1 MWFGAGLATLLVT
14 AAAAEASEKKD
25 QTKEA
30 EKPAEKVSEGSS
42 SEEDTGEEIPCDFV
56 EKMDHY
62 ERLGVKK
69 GASAADIKKASDS
82 RLFPHSLSLWRLP
95 LITRLPPFHLAARIE
110 RLGAV
115 PAREQVSQDESHL
128 PPGQEQRQG
137 QGLCAE
143 ELHGQRQGLF
153 RETVLNPVCWV
164 EVGGVGVVG
173 VGCTG

>member
-1 MWFGAGLATLLVT
+1 MRRTTRCAWRRPALLLLAGLATLLVT

-69 GASAADIKKASDS
+69 GASAADIKKAYRKTSLIYHPDKNKGKAKACAQKNFMASAKAYEILSNKDS
-82 RLFPHSLSLWRLP
+82 RKQYDTFGDL
-95 LITRLPPFHLAARIE
+95 E
-110 RLGAV
+110 
-115 PAREQVSQDESHL
+115 
-128 PPGQEQRQG
+128 
-137 QGLCAE
+137 
-143 ELHGQRQGLF
+143 
-153 RETVLNPVCWV
+153 
-164 EVGGVGVVG
+164 
-173 VGCTG
+173 